1 VTEEIR
7 ADLFRLGWIVLDRTE
22 DLVLWPIALV

>member
-22 DLVLWPIALV
+22 DLDLWPIALV